1 LTRHAIVAD
10 VVATEFRGEGLAEAI
25 LAKLARHAAPAGKRR
40 RVLLLR
46 ALIARDALP
55 AALRAAE
62 VEVDIVAAYETKP
75 AAIEVVQALGRD
87 LEARTIDAVTFTS
100 GSTVREF
107 VHALG
112 PRARELLE
120 GVTLAAIGPV
130 TAEVVREE
138 GLHVDLSASEYTVAG
153 LIDALE
159 RHFAARPRP

>member
-1 LTRHAIVAD
+1 MVA
-10 VVATEFRGEGLAEAI
+10 AEFRGEGLAEAI
-25 LAKLARHAAPAGKRR
+25 VAKLTSHAVPAGKRR

-46 ALIARDALP
+46 ALTARDALP
-55 AALRAAE
+55 AALRAAD

-75 AAIEVVQALGRD
+75 AAVEAVQALGHD

-100 GSTVREF
+100 GSTVREL

-112 PRARELLE
+112 PRAKDLLE

-130 TAEVVREE
+130 TAEVAREE
-138 GLHVDLSASEYTVAG
+138 GLHVDLVAAEYTVSG